1 MSRFDLVVIGGGP
14 AGYVPAIRAAQLGRR
29 VAVVEQ
35 TNIGGTCLNRGCIPT
50 KAFAAT
56 AELLRAGASASRMG
70 LSGTLSIDFVSAS
83 KRKDMIVTRLRKG
96 IEARLSSLGIEL
108 VRGRGV
114 LKGPGA
120 VDVEGREL
128 AASFILLSPGSRPFL
143 PGPLGSCGLSTSDE
157 ALEWKELPASLI
169 IVGGGVI
176 GCEFASFL
184 SAFGVDVTI
193 VEMLPGILPGLDDDV
208 RKAVHSSLARA
219 GVRIHLSKKV
229 ESAGS
234 DGCSGYVTL
243 EGGER
248 LEAASVLVAAG
259 RVPVAEGLG
268 LEEAGV
274 AAGRKGIEVDA
285 HMRTTAPGIYA
296 AGDVTGRWQLAHAAS
311 AQALAAVDHM
321 FGDGRRVVNPEAMPS
336 CIFTNP
342 EVAVVGPGEEELEAR
357 GVKVEVRR
365 SRYIANGRAVG
376 LGETEGFVKLIA
388 RASDG
393 VLLGAQIVGR
403 EASSLI
409 GEAVLAVEHGMKAA
423 ALGDAVHPH
432 PTLTELIMEAG
443 EAFGAGAIHG

>member
-35 TNIGGTCLNRGCIPT
+35 AHVGGTCLNRGCIPT

-56 AELLRAGASASRMG
+56 AELLRAGSSASKMG
-70 LSGTLSIDFVSAS
+70 LSGSLSIDFGSAS
-83 KRKDMIVTRLRKG
+83 KRKDMVVMRLRKG
-96 IEARLSSLGIEL
+96 IEARLTAMGIEL

-128 AASFILLSPGSRPFL
+128 VSRNILLSPGSRPYF
-143 PGPLGSCGLSTSDE
+143 PGPLGSCSLSSSDE

-169 IVGGGVI
+169 IIGGGVI

-184 SAFGVDVTI
+184 SAFGVEVTI
-193 VEMLPGILPGLDDDV
+193 VEMLPGLLPGLDDDI
-208 RKAVHSSLARA
+208 RRAVHSALSRS

-234 DGCSGYVTL
+234 NGCSGYVIL

-259 RVPVAEGLG
+259 RVPVTEGLG

-274 AAGRKGIEVDA
+274 SAGRKGIEVDE
-285 HMRTTAPGIYA
+285 HMRTSAPGIYA

-321 FGDGRRVVNPEAMPS
+321 FGAGQRVVNPEAMPS
-336 CIFTNP
+336 CIFTSP
-342 EVAVVGPGEEELEAR
+342 EVAVVGPGEEELSAR
-357 GVKVEVRR
+357 GVEVEVKR

-393 VLLGAQIVGR
+393 VLIGAQIVGR

-409 GEAVLAVEHGMKAA
+409 GEAVLAVQTGLKAVE
-423 ALGDAVHPH
+423 LGDAVHPH
-432 PTLTELIMEAG
+432 PTLTEMIMEAG